1 MCIKKTLLYK
11 TFNNFQKNVGQT
23 EREAATELGF
33 LSYIVLAKMSDL
45 DPKVTK
51 QGKQY
56 HHNYYDHH
64 MIIRRYV
71 AQDCEGVGSAKMWS
85 SILEKNF
92 MLNWVG
98 VENLKMVWNC
108 WDAKWG

>member
-1 MCIKKTLLYK
+1 MGKKRRKLVLSVSRNSKKCIEMTLLDK

-56 HHNYYDHH
+56 HR
-64 MIIRRYV
+64 MIW
-71 AQDCEGVGSAKMWS
+71 QSLCCPT
-85 SILEKNF
+85 L
-92 MLNWVG
+92 
-98 VENLKMVWNC
+98 
-108 WDAKWG
+108 